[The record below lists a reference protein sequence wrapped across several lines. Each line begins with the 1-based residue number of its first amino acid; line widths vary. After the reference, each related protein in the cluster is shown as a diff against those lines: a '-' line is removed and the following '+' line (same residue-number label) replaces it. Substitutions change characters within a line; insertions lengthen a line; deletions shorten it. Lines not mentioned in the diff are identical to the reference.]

1 MNEVGKEYGAA
12 LFALACEQ
20 NAAEQYADEL
30 TLVEQTLAQSPE
42 YVTLLLCPGV
52 AKQERIDLLAK
63 TFGAQVSRTVLSFLQ
78 LMCEKSRLSCFDK
91 AVQEYRALLAQSLR
105 TVSAKVTSAAEL
117 TPAQKQRL
125 EKALEQK
132 FARRIKAEY
141 EIDEQL
147 LGGLVVEADG
157 KTLDG
162 SLRHRLYEIKEVM
175 KS

>member
-20 NAAEQYADEL
+20 NATQEYAKEL
-30 TLVEQTLAQSPE
+30 CLVESVFAQNPE
-42 YVTLLLCPGV
+42 YLDLLLCPGV
-52 AKQERIDLLAK
+52 AKQERIASLEQTL
-63 TFGAQVSRTVLSFLQ
+63 GSQLSPTVLSFLQ
-78 LMCEKSRLSCFDK
+78 LMCEKSRLSLFDK
-91 AVQEYRALLAQSLR
+91 AVEEYRALLDESLR

-117 TPAQKQRL
+117 TPEQKERL
-125 EKALEQK
+125 EKALEKKLQ
-132 FARRIKAEY
+132 RRVKAEY
-141 EIDEQL
+141 EIDGQL

-162 SLRHRLYEIKEVM
+162 SLRHRLRQIKEVM